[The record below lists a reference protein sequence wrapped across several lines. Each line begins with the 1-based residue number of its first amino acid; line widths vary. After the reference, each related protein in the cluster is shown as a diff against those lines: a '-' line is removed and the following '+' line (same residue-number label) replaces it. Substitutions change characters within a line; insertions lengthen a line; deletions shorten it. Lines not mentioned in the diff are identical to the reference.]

1 MSNTGLSI
9 LNKFNG
15 TTVLVTGHT
24 GFKGSWL
31 TAWLVSL
38 GARVVGFARD
48 PYTTPSHFLVANMTK
63 KITDIR
69 GDVCDQ
75 QAVKQLIDETQPDF
89 VFHLAAQAIVRQS
102 YDDPIST
109 WRTNVIGSLNVLDGL
124 RSLKKQC
131 SVIMVTS
138 DKCYENVE
146 WLWGYRETD
155 ALGGS
160 DPYSASKAAAEL
172 AIRSHIRSYFLS
184 ESSQIR
190 VASVRAG
197 NVIGGG
203 DWSADRIVPDCVKAW
218 SQDEIVNLRR
228 PNATRPW
235 QHVLEPLS
243 GYLCLAAALS
253 TRPELHGEAFNFGPL
268 PNQNRTVLELV
279 KRMALHWTQ
288 VKWEDTSASAA
299 GPHEAML
306 LKLNCEKAAQY
317 LSWSAVL
324 NFEQTVELTSE
335 WYRSYYQ
342 QPSAIEKITETQI
355 GLYVAAARVRGLE
368 WAQG

>member
-1 MSNTGLSI
+1 MSNTGVSI
-9 LNKFNG
+9 LNKFSG
-15 TTVLVTGHT
+15 ASVLVTGHT

-31 TAWLVSL
+31 TAWLLSL
-38 GARVVGFARD
+38 GARVVGFAFD
-48 PYTTPSHFLVANMTK
+48 PYTTPSHFLAANMAK

-75 QAVKQLIDETQPDF
+75 QAVKKLIEETQPDF

-109 WRTNVIGSLNVLDGL
+109 WQTNVIGSLNVLDGL
-124 RSLKKQC
+124 RSLKKPC
-131 SVIMVTS
+131 AVIMVTS

-172 AIRSHIRSYFLS
+172 AIRSHIRSYFS
-184 ESSQIR
+184 TSTSPIR

-253 TRPELHGEAFNFGPL
+253 TRPELRGEAFNFGPL

-279 KRMALHWTQ
+279 KQMALHWTQ
-288 VKWEDTSASAA
+288 VKWEDTSATAA

-317 LSWSAVL
+317 LNWSAVL
-324 NFEQTVELTSE
+324 NFEQTVELTSD
-335 WYRSYYQ
+335 WYRSYYL
-342 QPSAIEKITETQI
+342 QPSEIEKITEKQI
-355 GLYVAAARVRGLE
+355 DLYVEAARVRGLE
-368 WAQG
+368 WAQV

>member
-1 MSNTGLSI
+1 MSNTRLSS
-9 LNKFNG
+9 LNKFRG
-15 TTVLVTGHT
+15 ASVLVTGHT

-38 GARVVGFARD
+38 GARVVGFALD
-48 PYTTPSHFLVANMTK
+48 PYTTPSHFLAANMAK

-75 QAVKQLIDETQPDF
+75 QTVKKIIEETQPDF

-109 WRTNVIGSLNVLDGL
+109 WQTNVIGSLNVLNGL
-124 RSLKKQC
+124 RSLKKPC
-131 SVIMVTS
+131 AVIMVTS

-172 AIRSHIRSYFLS
+172 AIRSHIRSYFS
-184 ESSQIR
+184 SATSQIR

-235 QHVLEPLS
+235 QHVL
-243 GYLCLAAALS
+243 
-253 TRPELHGEAFNFGPL
+253 GEAFNFGPL

-279 KRMALHWTQ
+279 KQMALHWTK
-288 VKWEDTSASAA
+288 VKWEDTSASAV

-317 LSWSAVL
+317 LNWSAVL
-324 NFEQTVELTSE
+324 NFEQTVELTSD
-335 WYRSYYQ
+335 WYRSYYL
-342 QPSAIEKITETQI
+342 QPSEIEKITEKQI
-355 GLYVAAARVRGLE
+355 DLYVEAARVRGLE
-368 WAQG
+368 WAQV

>member
-355 GLYVAAARVRGLE
+355 GLYVEAARVRGLE